1 MADPVVLYEV
11 KDQIAYITMNRP
23 EKLNALNSEL
33 CIELGKSWGRFE
45 QDPDARVAIL
55 SAAGKVFCNGADLNP
70 GALTLE
76 ALRQAFAPT
85 NGIEVLKP
93 IVGAV
98 QGVAVGAGYGLAIR
112 SCDLTV
118 AAESAQFVFPE
129 PRFGTLGG
137 IVEYHPYMPF
147 KLALEFQL
155 TGQMM
160 SAQRAYE
167 VGLVNRVVPDAELMN
182 EAVGLAETLKKNA
195 PLVLRA
201 VKYAQYKV
209 MDTMARK
216 APREAQ
222 REFDEFIQPILDSE
236 DRQEG
241 ARAFLEKR
249 EPHFKG
255 K

>member
-1 MADPVVLYEV
+1 MANSVVLYEV

-33 CIELGKSWGRFE
+33 CIELGKTWRRFE
-45 QDPDARVAIL
+45 QDRDARVAIL
-55 SAAGKVFCNGADLNP
+55 SGAGKVFCNGADLNP

-76 ALRQAFAPT
+76 ALRQIFAP

-93 IVGAV
+93 IIGAV
-98 QGVAVGAGYGLAIR
+98 QGFAVGAGYGLAIQ
-112 SCDLTV
+112 SCDLTI

-129 PRFGTLGG
+129 PRFGMLGG

-167 VGLVNRVVPDAELMN
+167 VGLVNKVVPEAELMS
-182 EAVGLAETLKKNA
+182 EAANWAEMLKKNA

-201 VKYAQYKV
+201 IKYAQYKV
-209 MDTMARK
+209 MDTVARK

-236 DRQEG
+236 DSQEG

-255 K
+255 R